1 VDWLT
6 LRVLVRHPQFEILIG
21 IESVELVESKIF
33 KNYIS

>member
-6 LRVLVRHPQFEILIG
+6 LKVLVRHPQFEILIS
-21 IESVELVESKIF
+21 IESAELVESKNS